1 MLVKFTGKFNI
12 WFVIILIILV
22 VIIFMAKKFSD
33 KAKAE

>member
-1 MLVKFTGKFNI
+1 MLVKFTAKFNI
-12 WFVIILIILV
+12 WFVIILIIVV